1 MILDTLPKR
10 VVAFWFPMRHTFR
23 RAAAVAFV
31 LTAGAGQAQ
40 AEIVYLTSGRSLSV
54 KAHRVDGDRIVLA
67 LRTGG
72 EVTCD
77 RSLVDKIVPDEVPYP
92 EPVQAVVS
100 AAVEQAPVRGALLQ
114 STPYGEIISAVSE
127 AHGVDPLLVRAVI
140 QVESNYQ
147 TRARSRKGAMGLMQL
162 MPATARSYNVRN
174 PFDPRANIE
183 AGIKH
188 LKSLIDRF
196 GQVDLG
202 LAAYNAGEGA
212 VTRFNGIP
220 PYRETRNYVSR
231 ILALAG
237 IK

>member
-1 MILDTLPKR
+1 MTHRFLG
-10 VVAFWFPMRHTFR
+10 VAT
-23 RAAAVAFV
+23 VALV
-31 LTAGAGQAQ
+31 SSVCASQAQ
-40 AEIVYLTSGRSLSV
+40 AEIVMLTSGRSVSV
-54 KAHRVDGDRIVLA
+54 KGHRLDGDRIILT

-77 RSLVDKIVPDEVPYP
+77 RSLVDKILPDEVPYP
-92 EPVQAVVS
+92 EPVVTAAADDGGQQTAAAGAV
-100 AAVEQAPVRGALLQ
+100 LQ
-114 STPYGEIISAVSE
+114 ETPYGEIISAMSE
-127 AHGVDPLLVRAVI
+127 AHGVDPLLVRALI

-147 TRARSRKGAMGLMQL
+147 ARARSRKGAMGLMQL
-162 MPATARSYNVRN
+162 MPSTARVYNVRN

-196 GQVDLG
+196 GRLELG

-212 VTRFNGIP
+212 VTKFNGVP